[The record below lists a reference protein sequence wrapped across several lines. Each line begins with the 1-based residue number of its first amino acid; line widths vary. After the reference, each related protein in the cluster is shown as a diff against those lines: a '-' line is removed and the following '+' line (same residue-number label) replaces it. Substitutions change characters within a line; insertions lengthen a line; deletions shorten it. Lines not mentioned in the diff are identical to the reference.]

1 MTISRFSYPLA
12 QHCDARPSGERA
24 VAFHGDYPGL
34 PHNPDARLE
43 THLGRIDLPGEDV
56 LDIRITQRGPFK
68 MTGIGH
74 ISGAAWL
81 WADGKWTENG
91 PTNGRSAC
99 IFDNDGN
106 LWVVRP
112 GPNVTSQGYRYVDD
126 AGALVSGDSTYTLVA
141 PDGLMIHEFSTLAG
155 VTFGQGHES
164 GTHVLIEGKRRL
176 LEPGLTTFIR
186 IGSNTQGLF
195 SVALVKPGEAVL
207 LWATREDLA
216 ALDLVT
222 PDKPVDP
229 DKPTDPTKPTEKPPM
244 QLPARG
250 QAIVQ
255 ALYSAHLDWA
265 NSPDDDERRKLA
277 RAIAEQLRFEL
288 GEEWGWKSAHGN
300 TDRDAPSKD
309 AVAHRRGPYVGGHQL
324 LDIFDLFNGTTR
336 QPNNPAM
343 SGPENE
349 ADQFFVPVDPI
360 DHLGGGPVVIPPDK
374 PTDPALAAQVA
385 ALTARV
391 DALTAR
397 SQTLEM
403 ADGTQVA
410 AIAGLDARLSKLEK
424 GGTGPALPTGVPS
437 AKDIIDEL
445 VKRLKAMAA

>member
-1 MTISRFSYPLA
+1 MTMRRYSYPGGSY
-12 QHCDARPSGERA
+12 CDSAPSGEFA
-24 VAFHGDYPGL
+24 VLYPKQFVQ
-34 PHNPDARLE
+34 
-43 THLGRIDLPGEDV
+43 THLGPIELPGEDV
-56 LDIRITQRGPFK
+56 LFLRITTFGGFGMCGQ
-68 MTGIGH
+68 GH
-74 ISGAAWL
+74 DSGAAWQ
-81 WADGKWTENG
+81 WRNGAWSEYG
-91 PTNGRSAC
+91 PTNGVSC
-99 IFDNDGN
+99 VMFDKGGG
-106 LWVVRP
+106 LLIVRP
-112 GPNVTSQGYRYVDD
+112 GPDVTSQGYRQLDD
-126 AGALVSGDSTYTLVA
+126 AGEPVMGDPTYADKVRQ
-141 PDGLMIHEFSTLAG
+141 IWEYSTLAG
-155 VTFGQGHES
+155 VTIGQG
-164 GTHVLIEGKRRL
+164 GNGGAIVLGLGAPRVA
-176 LEPGLTTFIR
+176 EPGDTRFIR
-186 IGSNTQGLF
+186 LHVTADLF
-195 SVALVKPGEAVL
+195 SIAIVKPGEAVL
-207 LWATREDLA
+207 LWATRDDLA
-216 ALDLVT
+216 ALPLVT
-222 PDKPVDP
+222 PDTPVDP
-229 DKPTDPTKPTEKPPM
+229 DKPTDPTKPTEKPM

-255 ALYSAHLDWA
+255 ALYSQHLDWA

-309 AVAHRRGPYVGGHQL
+309 AVAHRRGPFVQGRQL

-343 SGPENE
+343 SGPEEE
-349 ADQFFVPVDPI
+349 ASQYFVPVDPI
-360 DHLGGGPVVIPPDK
+360 DHLGDVVIPPDK

-403 ADGTQVA
+403 ADGAQVA

-424 GGTGPALPTGVPS
+424 GAPGPAQPTGVPS

-445 VKRLKAMAA
+445 IKRLKAMAA